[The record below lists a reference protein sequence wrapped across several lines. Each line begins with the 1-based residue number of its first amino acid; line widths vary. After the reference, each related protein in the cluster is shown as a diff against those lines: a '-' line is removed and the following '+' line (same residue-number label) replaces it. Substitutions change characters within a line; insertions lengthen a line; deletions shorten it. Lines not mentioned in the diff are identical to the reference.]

1 MKDVKM
7 LWLWI
12 VFFSVVSSRRVTQ
25 EENRFIAK
33 ICGNPYLNPR
43 LRTYEWKRFK
53 QNRFPWA
60 ASIQVG
66 DKNCSGTLISH
77 SHVLTAASCI
87 YRTKEVQNV
96 EECFRWVYENKRRY
110 ESVSWNI
117 TIGSDCPGCTRHIV
131 SASKVLV
138 PEDFNECT
146 KENDIAI
153 FELREKLLG
162 TWAQPIC
169 LPERNEPISYRLQV
183 AAGNSAFVP
192 EAIESSHN
200 DFPLQPHWTTTTR
213 PNFQQRENANGKCK
227 VESVTFVRSYNDRI
241 EVEVPKGEELCSGY
255 GGGPLF
261 QLNDNNKFVQV
272 GIASELGVHGKNKE
286 QLYAPFY
293 DFEDDSTDVFT
304 DLRKHLNWIC
314 YKIGLCYRE
323 NIFTTAPTFL
333 GMTTT
338 IPYDPSESF
347 RSMEPAR

>member
-1 MKDVKM
+1 QMF
-7 LWLWI
+7 WLWI
-12 VFFSVVSSRRVTQ
+12 AFFSVVSSRRITQ

-43 LRTYEWKRFK
+43 LRAYEWKNFK

-87 YRTKEVQNV
+87 YRTKDVQNI
-96 EECFRWVYENKRRY
+96 EECFRLDYNNKRRY

-117 TIGSDCPGCTRHIV
+117 TIGSDCPGCNRHTV

-169 LPERNEPISYRLQV
+169 LPERNEPISYSLQV
-183 AAGNSAFVP
+183 AAGNPGSHFLSSLKTEWLA
-192 EAIESSHN
+192 ESSTL
-200 DFPLQPHWTTTTR
+200 FVKEG
-213 PNFQQRENANGKCK
+213 ENPNGKYK
-227 VESVTFVRSYNDRI
+227 LEGVTFVRSYDDRI
-241 EVEVPKGEELCSGY
+241 EVEVPKGKELGSGY

-286 QLYAPFY
+286 QLVVPFY
-293 DFEDDSTDVFT
+293 DIEDDSTDVFT

-314 YKIGLCYRE
+314 CKIGLCYRE
-323 NIFTTAPTFL
+323 NIFKTAPTFL
-333 GMTTT
+333 ETTTT
-338 IPYDPSESF
+338 IPYDPSGWF
-347 RSMEPAR
+347 RTTEPSR